1 MIDTYI
7 IQNRKPKLISEVFIC
22 NILILILLVV
32 YVINNFTY
40 TFYFSQTSKMRYV
53 DNKFLLVINT
63 QISNIETITKNRKI
77 IINNKEYMYCIEKI
91 EDDIDYNG
99 EYQNIYLKIYNLEDD
114 YLIDNYRVDV
124 KILKGRKKIIDYLK
138 EGVLYD

>member
-7 IQNRKPKLISEVFIC
+7 IQNRKAKLISEVFIC